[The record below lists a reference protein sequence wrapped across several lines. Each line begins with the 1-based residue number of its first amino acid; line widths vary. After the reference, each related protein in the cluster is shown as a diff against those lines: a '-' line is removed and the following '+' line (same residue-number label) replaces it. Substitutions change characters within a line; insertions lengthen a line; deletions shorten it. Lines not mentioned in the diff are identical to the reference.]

1 MGAGH
6 SHDHSPADFG
16 NAFAIGI
23 VLNLAFVVVEA
34 VYGLVAGS
42 MALLADAGHNLSDVL
57 GLVLAWGGAALVK
70 RRPNH
75 RFSYGLKKSSILA
88 ALLNALLLLVAVGA
102 IIAES
107 IRRLSNP
114 EPTDGNVVTAVAA
127 AGILVNG
134 VTAWLFA
141 RGRKHDINIRGAY
154 LHMAAD
160 AGVSAGVVVAGILIQ
175 RTGMLWI
182 DPVTSLAVAL
192 IILWGTWDLL
202 TESTAMTLAGVP
214 RGIDSV
220 QVGRALEK
228 LPGVEAIHHL
238 HIWSIST
245 TETALTVHLVAE
257 EGVDRDRLIRQSNA
271 YVHDMFGISH
281 STIQVE
287 SADMDHDDDCHGHG
301 HDHGSAHRH

>member
-6 SHDHSPADFG
+6 SHDHPHAADFG
-16 NAFAIGI
+16 GAFAIGI
-23 VLNLAFVVVEA
+23 SLNLAFVVVEA
-34 VYGLVAGS
+34 VFGLVAGS

-57 GLVLAWGGAALVK
+57 GLVLAWAGAALVK
-70 RRPNH
+70 KRPSQ

-114 EPTDGNVVTAVAA
+114 APTDGTIVIAVAA
-127 AGILVNG
+127 AGIMVNG
-134 VTAWLFA
+134 ATAWLFA
-141 RGRKHDINIRGAY
+141 RGRKHDINIRGAF
-154 LHMAAD
+154 LHMTAD
-160 AGVSAGVVVAGILIQ
+160 AAVSAGVVAAGILIQ
-175 RTGMLWI
+175 LTGKPWI

-192 IILWGTWDLL
+192 IILWGTWGLL
-202 TESTAMTLAGVP
+202 AESAAMTMAGVP

-220 QVGRALEK
+220 QVGRALER
-228 LPGVEAIHHL
+228 LPGVKAIHHL

-287 SADMDHDDDCHGHG
+287 SAAMDHDEDCHGH
-301 HDHGSAHRH
+301 AHRH

>member
-6 SHDHSPADFG
+6 SHDHAPADFG

-23 VLNLAFVVVEA
+23 VLNLAFVAVEA

-107 IRRLSNP
+107 IRRLSHP
-114 EPTDGNVVTAVAA
+114 EPTDGNVVIAVAA

-134 VTAWLFA
+134 VTAGLFA

-175 RTGMLWI
+175 QTGLLWI

-228 LPGVEAIHHL
+228 LPGVQAIHHL

-287 SADMDHDDDCHGHG
+287 SADMDHGDDCHGRG

>member
-6 SHDHSPADFG
+6 SHDHSHVADFG
-16 NAFAIGI
+16 RAFAIGI
-23 VLNLAFVVVEA
+23 ALNLAFVIVEA
-34 VYGLVAGS
+34 VYGLLAGS

-57 GLVLAWGGAALVK
+57 GLVLAWAGAALVK

-107 IRRLSNP
+107 VRRLSNP
-114 EPTDGNVVTAVAA
+114 QPTDGEVVIAVAA
-127 AGILVNG
+127 VGILVNG

-141 RGRKHDINIRGAY
+141 RGRSHDINVRGAF
-154 LHMAAD
+154 LHMTAD
-160 AGVSAGVVVAGILIQ
+160 AAVSAGVVVAGLLILQ
-175 RTGMLWI
+175 TGQTWI

-202 TESTAMTLAGVP
+202 TEAAAMTMAGVP

-220 QVGRALEK
+220 QVGRALER
-228 LPGVEAIHHL
+228 LSGVQAIHHL

-257 EGVDRDRLIRQSNA
+257 DGIDRDRLIRQSNA

-287 SADMDHDDDCHGHG
+287 SADMDHDDHCHGHAHGHG
-301 HDHGSAHRH
+301 H